1 MRENIVI
8 KGKCAFKSVKRP
20 PIQQKQVRD
29 NRENSARER
38 NAEFGG
44 ANNALVAISLESTVG
59 SCWFLDILFFSH
71 SSTNWPFE
79 GTQSVWQKSSS
90 EISWKTKGNTFAGQ
104 FWSPTDFSLF
114 HRCCMPIFGY
124 VACLDVAF
132 ILDGVDQKCIL
143 WQDVVRVEQ

>member
-1 MRENIVI
+1 
-8 KGKCAFKSVKRP
+8 
-20 PIQQKQVRD
+20 
-29 NRENSARER
+29 
-38 NAEFGG
+38 
-44 ANNALVAISLESTVG
+44 VAISLESTVG

-104 FWSPTDFSLF
+104 FWLPTDFSLF
-114 HRCCMPIFGY
+114 HRWSMPIFGY

-132 ILDGVDQKCIL
+132 ILYGVDQKCIL